1 MQLKVFPKS
10 LFILIALSLGACAA
24 TQVKE
29 GSEPAKRTIE
39 DVRAEG
45 VLADG
50 EQSALEVYDPWEGYN
65 RWMYNFNARFD
76 RYVFLPVS
84 NTYKTILPDFARTGV
99 RNFFRNLGEFRNTA
113 NALLQG
119 KPAQSGRSLG
129 RLAINTT
136 IGIAGL
142 FDPATNIGLNYQKED
157 FGQTLGVWGVGPGPF
172 FVLPILGPSTLR
184 DAPSLI
190 PDSAAHPIYKPFP
203 WLIELKDEELLALAI
218 FEGIDTRSRIG
229 FRYYGMGSPYEYLW
243 VRKLWLEYRQLQ
255 IEK

>member
-1 MQLKVFPKS
+1 MQLNAITKI

-29 GSEPAKRTIE
+29 GSEPAKRTID
-39 DVRAEG
+39 DVLPEG
-45 VLADG
+45 
-50 EQSALEVYDPWEGYN
+50 EEPALIVHDPWEGYN
-65 RWMYNFNARFD
+65 RWMYNFNAKFD
-76 RYVFLPVS
+76 RYIFLPVVGA
-84 NTYKTILPDFARTGV
+84 YKVLPSFARTGV
-99 RNFFRNLGEFRNTA
+99 HNFFRNLGEFRNTA

-119 KPAQSGRSLG
+119 KPVQSGRSLG

-142 FDPATNIGLNYQKED
+142 FDPATNFGLNYQKED

-190 PDSAAHPIYKPFP
+190 PDSAIHPIYKPFP
-203 WLIELKDEELLALAI
+203 WLVELNDEELLALAI
-218 FEGIDTRSRIG
+218 LEGIDTRSRIG